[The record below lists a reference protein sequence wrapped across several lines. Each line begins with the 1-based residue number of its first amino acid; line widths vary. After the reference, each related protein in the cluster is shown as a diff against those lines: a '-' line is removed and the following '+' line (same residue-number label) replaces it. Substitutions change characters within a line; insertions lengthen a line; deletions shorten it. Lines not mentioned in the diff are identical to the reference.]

1 MWKCTRAQTSCSR
14 APSVCSTRGRGCP
27 AWCSTHGAALALLG
41 LSPLVSHTIAVV
53 GMIAAIIVALM
64 TAAKTFVRGGQPA
77 GKDETVA

>member
-1 MWKCTRAQTSCSR
+1 
-14 APSVCSTRGRGCP
+14 
-27 AWCSTHGAALALLG
+27 LLG

-64 TAAKTFVRGGQPA
+64 TAAKAFVRGGQPA